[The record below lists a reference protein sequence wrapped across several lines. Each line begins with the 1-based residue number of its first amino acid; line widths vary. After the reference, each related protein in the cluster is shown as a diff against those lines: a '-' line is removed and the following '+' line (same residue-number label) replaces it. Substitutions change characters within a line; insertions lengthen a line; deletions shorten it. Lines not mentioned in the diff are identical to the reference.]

1 VVVLEIHPF
10 DKGRI
15 QVANVYRNEVTPLR
29 ERIEIFGSGKKGIRA
44 PREIYHRRS
53 TFHILR
59 RHRLQAMRS
68 RLLKGHLAL
77 MGIS

>member
-1 VVVLEIHPF
+1 MVILEIHPF

-29 ERIEIFGSGKKGIRA
+29 ERIGSCGSGKKEMHA
-44 PREIYHRRS
+44 PREIYHKRS

-59 RHRLQAMRS
+59 RRRSQAMRS
-68 RLLKGHLAL
+68 RLLRGHLAL